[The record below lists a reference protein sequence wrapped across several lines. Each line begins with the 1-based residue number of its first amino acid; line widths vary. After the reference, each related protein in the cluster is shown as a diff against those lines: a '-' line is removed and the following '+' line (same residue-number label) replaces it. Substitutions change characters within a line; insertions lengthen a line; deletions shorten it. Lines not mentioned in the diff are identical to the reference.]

1 VERWGTVTTYRTC
14 KKHDTPASP
23 STAPAQR
30 CHSPTTPMPLLATE
44 TDGSTSP
51 CASNMISQCASDVK
65 SSCSQTT
72 TWSPPTE
79 TQQILLICYVNRSK
93 TAAKALPQ
101 PPFNCNFLTT
111 SHHIRTSRV
120 TPRFW
125 AITSSFLVHSWFTP
139 RSFPGQSSQI
149 IPNLLPAFSC
159 PVQRCLYRFIEYS
172 TDSDFMV
179 DLVSWTHQHIK
190 ILKPG
195 GPKKAASFPSCG
207 NSRSGQVG
215 SNQDIEPT

>member
-1 VERWGTVTTYRTC
+1 MEIWGTVTTYRTC
-14 KKHDTPASP
+14 RKHDTPASP

-51 CASNMISQCASDVK
+51 CASNMISQCARDVK

-79 TQQILLICYVNRSK
+79 TQQILHICYVNWSK

-111 SHHIRTSRV
+111 SHHIPTSRV

-125 AITSSFLVHSWFTP
+125 AITSSFLVHS
-139 RSFPGQSSQI
+139 QI
-149 IPNLLPAFSC
+149 IPRPILPDHSQLTPRFFLSSPEMFVQIY
-159 PVQRCLYRFIEYS
+159 PVQYR
-172 TDSDFMV
+172 
-179 DLVSWTHQHIK
+179 Q
-190 ILKPG
+190 
-195 GPKKAASFPSCG
+195 
-207 NSRSGQVG
+207 
-215 SNQDIEPT
+215 